1 MSEEEKMH
9 YCLIKD
15 FNKLVSSQSNKHKG
29 KVYVCERCINTFTTE
44 NALKEHEKHCT
55 NEDCVNL
62 KMPSP
67 GSTISFKHF
76 ERGQRVPFMVYA
88 DFESLLK
95 PISRCEPNPE
105 ISSTT
110 KYQKHEPISFSYYIK
125 CFEDNVC
132 DLEPRTYTGEDAM
145 EKFIEWLEKD
155 VKYIANIHTKKIIF
169 GKQEAKDFNNATK
182 CWICRGELGPDK
194 VRDHCHL
201 TGRYRGPA
209 HNRCNLKYRRLTYTP
224 VAFHNLTNYDSHLFI
239 KHLGY
244 DEGDITCIANN
255 EEKYITFSKRITV
268 GSYKK
273 GAIDEDGD
281 PCWVEKPITHTIR
294 FIDTFRFMGTS
305 LSKLVNNLPETAFQ
319 NVRKYYTEEKLD
331 LIKRKGVYPYEY
343 MDSIERFKD
352 TTLPLKESFYSSLN
366 DEHIN
371 DEDYEHAKKVWDAF
385 EMKSLKDYHEL
396 YNETDVLLLTDVFEN
411 FRNICL
417 SNYGLDPAHYYT
429 SPGLAWDACLKMTEV
444 KLELLSDVDMLLMIE
459 KGIRGGVSMVSK
471 RFARANNKYMGEKFD
486 REKVSRYIQY
496 LDANNLYGMAMSM
509 KLPTHGF
516 KWMKKSELNVWEKV
530 PSILEVDLHYP
541 ERLHDAHNDYPL
553 APERVVCDKKIEKLI
568 QSLRDKTR
576 YVVHYQTLKQ
586 YLALGME
593 LTRVHRGIK
602 FEESNWLKPYIDANT
617 ALRTKANNEFEKD
630 FFKLMN
636 NSVFGKTMENVRSR
650 KDIKLVT
657 NRDKA
662 KKYAAKPNFHHLKI
676 FNENL
681 VAMHLKRT
689 TLTFNKPVYLGLSIL
704 DLSKAIMYDFHYDY
718 IKPKYNDRVNLLY
731 TDTDSLLYEI
741 ETEDFYEDISVDVKD
756 RFDTS
761 NFKPNHPSGIPM
773 GCNKKVLGKF
783 KDETGGGCIEEFVAL
798 RAKLYFFKMYDG
810 EENKKCKGIK
820 RRVIEKSIVHEDYKT
835 CLFEQKEQRRQMNV
849 LRSYNHTIYME
860 TIKKV
865 ALSPFDDKLYIL
877 EDKINTLAWGH
888 HKIPDDAEA

>member
-1 MSEEEKMH
+1 MS
-9 YCLIKD
+9 
-15 FNKLVSSQSNKHKG
+15 
-29 KVYVCERCINTFTTE
+29 
-44 NALKEHEKHCT
+44 A
-55 NEDCVNL
+55 
-62 KMPSP
+62 P

-76 ERGQRVPFMVYA
+76 EKGQRVPFMVYA

-132 DLEPRTYTGEDAM
+132 DLEPRTYTGEDAI
-145 EKFIEWLEKD
+145 EKFIEWPEKD
-155 VKYIANIHTKKIIF
+155 VKYISNISTKKMIF
-169 GKQEAKDFNNATK
+169 GEKEAIDFNNATK
-182 CWICRGELGPDK
+182 CWICKGELGPDK

-201 TGRYRGPA
+201 TGRYRGAA
-209 HNRCNLKYRRLTYTP
+209 HNQCNLKYRRLTFTP
-224 VAFHNLTNYDSHLFI
+224 VAFHNLTNYDAHLFVT
-239 KHLGY
+239 HLGY
-244 DEGDITCIANN
+244 DEGDISCIANN
-255 EEKYITFSKRITV
+255 EEKYISFSKQITV
-268 GSYKK
+268 GTYRKS
-273 GAIDEDGD
+273 AINGEGD
-281 PCWVEKPITHTIR
+281 VYYVEKPITHTIK
-294 FIDTFRFMGTS
+294 FIDSFRFMGTS

-319 NVRKYYTEEKLD
+319 NVGKYYTKEKLD

-343 MDSIERFKD
+343 MDSIERFKE
-352 TTLPLKESFYSSLN
+352 TMLPLKESFYSSLS
-366 DEHIN
+366 DEHIS

-385 EMKSLKDYHEL
+385 EMKSLEDYHEL
-396 YNETDVLLLTDVFEN
+396 YNKTDVLLLADVFEN
-411 FRNICL
+411 FRGICSL
-417 SNYGLDPAHYYT
+417 NYGLDPAHYYT

-444 KLELLSDVDMLLMIE
+444 KLDLLSDVDMLLMIE
-459 KGIRGGVSMVSK
+459 KGIRGGISMVSK
-471 RFARANNKYMGEKFD
+471 RFARANNTYMGKKFD

-516 KWMKKSELNVWEKV
+516 KWMNKSELNVWEKV

-553 APERVVCDKKIEKLI
+553 APERVVCDRKIEKLI

-617 ALRTKANNEFEKD
+617 VLRAKANNEFEKD

-650 KDIKLVT
+650 KDIKLVS

-662 KKYAAKPNFHHLKI
+662 RKYAAKPNFHHLKI
-676 FNENL
+676 FSENL
-681 VAMHLKRT
+681 VAMHMKRT

-704 DLSKAIMYDFHYDY
+704 DLSKAIMYEFHYDY
-718 IKPKYNDRVNLLY
+718 IKPKYNNRVSLLY
-731 TDTDSLLYEI
+731 TDTDSLMYEI
-741 ETEDFYEDISVDVKD
+741 ETEDFYEDISADVKD

-761 NFKPNHPSGIPM
+761 NFKPNHPLGIPT

-783 KDETGGGCIEEFVAL
+783 KDETGGGCIEEFVGL
-798 RAKLYFFKMYDG
+798 RAKLYTFKMNNG

-820 RRVIEKSIVHEDYKT
+820 NGVIEKSIAHEDYKT
-835 CLFEQKEQRRQMNV
+835 CLFERKEQRRQMNV
-849 LRSYNHTIYME
+849 LRSYNHTIYTE
-860 TIKKV
+860 TINKV
-865 ALSPFDDKLYIL
+865 ALSPFDDKRYIL
-877 EDKINTLAWGH
+877 EDNINTLAWGH
-888 HKIPDDAEA
+888 HKIPAV